1 MPSRF
6 LRFFKFFV
14 MAAVAVSALGGGVM
28 LLWNWLVPG
37 LVAGAQ
43 PIDFP
48 HALGLLLLARVL
60 SGGFGHRGWLHRRAH
75 WAKMSDEE
83 RQRFRAA
90 MGHCRHGHHRDRG
103 PFGGPAASGP
113 GAEGPGEAAAA
124 AQ

>member
-6 LRFFKFFV
+6 FRFVKFFV
-14 MAAVAVSALGGGVM
+14 FVAVAVSGLGGGVM

-37 LVAGAQ
+37 LVTGAQ

-60 SGGFGHRGWLHRRAH
+60 SGGFGHRGWMHRRAR

-83 RQRFRAA
+83 RQRFREA
-90 MGHCRHGHHRDRG
+90 MGHCRHGHHRGRQGLDG
-103 PFGGPAASGP
+103 DTP
-113 GAEGPGEAAAA
+113 AAAA
-124 AQ
+124 P